1 MDPDEKVSAVAV
13 SSTAPVVQAVRRFA
27 DLRKQDVDLAGGKG
41 ANLGELTRA
50 GLPVPPRFVIGAP
63 AYSAFCKAG
72 GLRGRIG
79 SALEGLEVDD
89 AAALTEVSARVRGMF
104 GSCAPRANWRRAA
117 SWSSNP
123 ACSRGAAS
131 SYG

>member
-1 MDPDEKVSAVAV
+1 MVV
-13 SSTAPVVQAVRRFA
+13 SSAAPAVQPVRAFV